1 MSDESNQEP
10 LERVTGGCMCGKVKF
25 EVNAP
30 LLGAAR
36 CYCKRCQ
43 RRTGTAFSQTGLT
56 QPGSFRITDGEE
68 HVKMYEPGGDGWNKG
83 FCAECGSHLLT
94 RNAENPDLL
103 AVRMGALDQD
113 PQVPGEG
120 PSVRRLRGSL
130 VRDPRRRLAALR
142 RENGLRIVPVSDVVS
157 GTEPRT
163 GRPAAGT
170 SRRPACARTG
180 HRAGRSTTGSSD
192 RCCCCLVTRTS
203 GSRSGHR
210 CRGI

>member
-1 MSDESNQEP
+1 MSDESVQAP
-10 LERVTGGCMCGKVKF
+10 LEQVTGGCMCGAVKF

-68 HVKMYEPGGDGWNKG
+68 HVRMYEPGGDGWNKG
-83 FCAECGSHLLT
+83 FCAQCGSHLLT

-113 PQVPGEG
+113 PRIP
-120 PSVRRLRGSL
+120 VRAHQFVAYVAPWYEIPEDGL
-130 VRDPRRRLAALR
+130 PRFEERMTY
-142 RENGLRIVPVSDVVS
+142 E
-157 GTEPRT
+157 
-163 GRPAAGT
+163 
-170 SRRPACARTG
+170 
-180 HRAGRSTTGSSD
+180 
-192 RCCCCLVTRTS
+192 
-203 GSRSGHR
+203 
-210 CRGI
+210 